1 MEPSDSH
8 PIDVV
13 DKSKAE
19 YAKVGECCPRCGNAE
34 AFRSASFISGEQA
47 GKIHRASHLHKMPL
61 LLEQRLRHNDNYQF
75 LPAGIGVYGL
85 LRRFLG

>member
-19 YAKVGECCPRCGNAE
+19 YAKVGE
-34 AFRSASFISGEQA
+34 
-47 GKIHRASHLHKMPL
+47 
-61 LLEQRLRHNDNYQF
+61 LRHVQF
-75 LPAGIGVYGL
+75 WPNPFIDASAIG
-85 LRRFLG
+85 